1 MLVSIKAAVPG
12 ITRADLDVT
21 PQLLMPALAKHLQAS
36 LDVRIDTALLDKL
49 LDSTGKGD
57 TIAAQMQG
65 LQRQGYLKLDGKAL
79 TTHLTFQNGRIK
91 VNDLPFPPMP
101 AAGPGR
107 GAGCQVPGGCRAP
120 GAPGARCPPPP
131 RTPH

>member
-1 MLVSIKAAVPG
+1 M
-12 ITRADLDVT
+12 
-21 PQLLMPALAKHLQAS
+21 
-36 LDVRIDTALLDKL
+36 RIDTALLDKL

-79 TTHLTFQNGRIK
+79 TTHLTFQSGHLK

-101 AAGPGR
+101 AAGPG
-107 GAGCQVPGGCRAP
+107 PGGLGGPGTPGGP
-120 GAPGARCPPPP
+120 GAPGCARRTGPPARP